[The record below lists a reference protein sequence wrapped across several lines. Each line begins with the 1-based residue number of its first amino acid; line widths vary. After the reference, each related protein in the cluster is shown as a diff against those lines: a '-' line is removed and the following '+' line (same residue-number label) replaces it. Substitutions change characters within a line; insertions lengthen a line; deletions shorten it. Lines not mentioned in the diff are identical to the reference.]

1 MAAKAVSVSPR
12 LQGISRGEGMKSQQ
26 AFIEAARGIA
36 ELIQGRAEALEP
48 EIRQTEARLRE
59 MEAERQAARDTPER
73 LTNFTPMVGGNY
85 QCPLCWI
92 IKEARRPVR
101 PLVSNTRGDAFVC
114 DACAFEVVV
123 PESQ

>member
-85 QCPLCWI
+85 QCPFAGSSRKRDAQCGPSSATQ
-92 IKEARRPVR
+92 EATLSSAMPA
-101 PLVSNTRGDAFVC
+101 PLK
-114 DACAFEVVV
+114 
-123 PESQ
+123 